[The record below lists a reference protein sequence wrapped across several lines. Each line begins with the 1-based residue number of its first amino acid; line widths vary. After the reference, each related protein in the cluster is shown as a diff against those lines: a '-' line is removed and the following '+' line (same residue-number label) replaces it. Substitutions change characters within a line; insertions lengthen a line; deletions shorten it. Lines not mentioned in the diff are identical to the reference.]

1 MAFTTAALVC
11 VCGMLFLMLL
21 GTPVV
26 YSLGFMAMA
35 VAFFAFGA
43 PSLEKLGWTTFSTL
57 FNLNWTPL
65 PLFVLIACLI
75 AETKIGEDIYMA
87 ARSWLSRVPGGLI
100 VTSIFGEA
108 AMAAAVGTS
117 AAALLAVGKV
127 ADPEFKRYGYDRN
140 LALGAMCCGGV
151 LGPLIPPSAGF
162 IIYGVLAETSIGHL
176 FMAGI
181 VPGVILAIMLAG
193 TAILIC
199 WRKPSLGPP
208 VGGVSWGQRFSSLK
222 KVWPIVVVMLSILGS
237 IYFGIATP
245 TEAAGVGCVVIF
257 IIAFA
262 FFDMRWQSLKRALTE
277 TAIINGMILFMM
289 VGAWLFSY
297 VIGSSGVAKNIT
309 EFVTSSG
316 LSPWMV
322 IIAINILLLIL
333 GCFIDG
339 ITIMLLTIPLFV
351 PVIVELGFNPIW
363 FGVLYVVNIEIGLIT
378 PPMGLELFLMRT
390 VFDVPVGKLI
400 RGVWPFLIVLFV
412 FLAIIVALPQISLW
426 LPNMMRAG

>member
-1 MAFTTAALVC
+1 MDFTTAAIVC

-26 YSLGFMAMA
+26 YALGFMAMT
-35 VAFFAFGA
+35 VAFLTFG
-43 PSLEKLGWTTFSTL
+43 PLSLEKLGWTTFSTL

-75 AETKIGEDIYMA
+75 AETKIGEDIYYA

-108 AMAAAVGTS
+108 TMAAAVGTS
-117 AAALLAVGKV
+117 SAALLAVGKV
-127 ADPEFKRYGYDRN
+127 ADPEFKRYGYDRDI
-140 LALGAMCCGGV
+140 ALGAMCCGGV

-181 VPGVILAIMLAG
+181 VPGFILAIMLSA
-193 TAILIC
+193 TAILLC
-199 WRKPSLGPP
+199 WRKPSIGPP

-222 KVWPIVVVMLSILGS
+222 RVWPIVVVMLSILGT
-237 IYFGIATP
+237 IYMGIATP
-245 TEAAGVGCVVIF
+245 TEAAGVGCVVVF

-262 FFDMRWQSLKRALTE
+262 FFGMRWQSLKRALTE

-297 VIGSSGVAKNIT
+297 VIGSSGVARSIT
-309 EFVTSSG
+309 DFVTTSG
-316 LSPWMV
+316 LSPWLV

-339 ITIMLLTIPLFV
+339 ITIMLLTVPLLV

-363 FGVLYVVNIEIGLIT
+363 FGVLYVVNMEIGMIT

-390 VFDVPVGKLI
+390 VFDVSVGRLI
-400 RGVWPFLIVLFV
+400 RGVWPFLIALFA
-412 FLAIIVALPQISLW
+412 FLVIIIAFPQISLW
-426 LPNMMRAG
+426 LPSMMRGG

>member
-1 MAFTTAALVC
+1 MEFTTAAVVC

-35 VAFFAFGA
+35 VAFFAFGG

-75 AETKIGEDIYMA
+75 AETKIGEDIYVA

-117 AAALLAVGKV
+117 SAALLAVGKV
-127 ADPEFKRYGYDRN
+127 ADPEFKRYGYDRDI
-140 LALGAMCCGGV
+140 ALGAMCCGGV

-181 VPGVILAIMLAG
+181 VPGIILAIMLSA
-193 TAILIC
+193 TAILLC
-199 WRKPSLGPP
+199 WRKPSIGPP

-222 KVWPIVVVMLSILGS
+222 RVWPIVVVMLSILGS

-245 TEAAGVGCVVIF
+245 TEAAGVGCVVVF

-262 FFDMRWQSLKRALTE
+262 FFGMRWQSLKRALTE

-309 EFVTSSG
+309 EFVTSAG
-316 LSPWMV
+316 LSPWLV

-339 ITIMLLTIPLFV
+339 ITIMLLTVPLLV

-363 FGVLYVVNIEIGLIT
+363 FGVLYVVNMEIGMIT

-390 VFDVPVGKLI
+390 VFDVSVGRLI
-400 RGVWPFLIVLFV
+400 RGVWPFLIALFV
-412 FLAIIVALPQISLW
+412 FLVIIIAFPQISLW
-426 LPNMMRAG
+426 LPGMMRGA